1 MVSKPYRVRGRYE
14 ADQSGG
20 GMSKK
25 FKPGD
30 RVRSCGA
37 PTMIGTV
44 VEVVDGPN
52 GIGIVL
58 EWDPGQFDTG
68 GEDEAWPEDLV
79 LL

>member
-1 MVSKPYRVRGRYE
+1 
-14 ADQSGG
+14 
-20 GMSKK
+20 
-25 FKPGD
+25 
-30 RVRSCGA
+30 
-37 PTMIGTV
+37 MIGTV